1 MRFFSDPVCD
11 NRSGQR
17 PDWTDRTLTR
27 RMEQDAD
34 RQDASGTKDRTQ
46 IETWDRTRTGRDGH
60 GRDADKTDDTYLS
73 HPSLKPSKFGKQNL
87 PDTGTHSCG
96 KLVSA
101 TAWTVRCRYPW
112 RGLPGPVGRAP
123 FNHHLPKKKTGAQVF
138 ATVFRPFRRS
148 LAPTAPRLPRTAR
161 SLDVA
166 RLRVLVQMSATD
178 FSMLHLAR
186 TKLYW

>member
-1 MRFFSDPVCD
+1 M
-11 NRSGQR
+11 GQ
-17 PDWTDRTLTR
+17 
-27 RMEQDAD
+27 
-34 RQDASGTKDRTQ
+34 
-46 IETWDRTRTGRDGH
+46 
-60 GRDADKTDDTYLS
+60 DADKTDDTDLS
-73 HPSLKPSKFGKQNL
+73 HPYLKPSKLGKQNL
-87 PDTGTHSCG
+87 PNTETHSCG

-101 TAWTVRCRYPW
+101 TAWTVRWRYPW
-112 RGLPGPVGRAP
+112 RGLRGQVGKAP
-123 FNHHLPKKKTGAQVF
+123 FNHHLQKKRQEHRCLPSFSA
-138 ATVFRPFRRS
+138 PFRRS